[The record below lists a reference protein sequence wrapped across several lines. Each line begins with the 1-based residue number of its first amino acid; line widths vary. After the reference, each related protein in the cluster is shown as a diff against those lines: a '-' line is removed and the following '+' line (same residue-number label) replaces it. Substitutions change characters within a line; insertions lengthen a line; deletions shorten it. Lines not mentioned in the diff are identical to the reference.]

1 MAIQDDNT
9 ILMKSDLKAYHE
21 AIAPMLGG
29 SFMLSTNVSD
39 YYSTNEKI
47 IGVWTDGKPLYQKTV
62 NFGTLPNNTKKAV
75 AHGISNIEKVISID
89 GSAYGTTGGIFYAFT
104 FPNVG
109 TNNQYAYDIAIDI
122 TGANIDITT
131 QTDRTFLTGI
141 VTIKYTKTTDAAN
154 SAVTTPGAYDINFP
168 NTWPENK
175 EIYFGNGLY
184 GFRYVPGSIISC
196 PNKEQTE
203 TYPLTNL
210 PLTARFKSM
219 GGCLGIDENNILEFP
234 WNYVD
239 ASISTSISAQCG
251 GFYFSKDSNN
261 KYRLTFYERN
271 DTGGTQTLRNIDVWV
286 TYTK

>member
-9 ILMKSDLKAYHE
+9 VLSKGDLKEYHQK
-21 AIAPMLGG
+21 ILPYLGGNLMLG
-29 SFMLSTNVSD
+29 TNVSD
-39 YYSTNEKI
+39 YYSTDEKI
-47 IGVWTDGKPLYQKTV
+47 VGVWTDGRPLYQKTIDC
-62 NFGTLPNNTKKAV
+62 GEIPTATTKNV
-75 AHGISNIEKVISID
+75 AHGVSSLN
-89 GSAYGTTGGIFYAFT
+89 
-104 FPNVG
+104 NV
-109 TNNQYAYDIAIDI
+109 IDI
-122 TGANIDITT
+122 RGVIYSSTSWLPLPYAHVGHHETATANWNVELSVDITNIIIKT
-131 QTDRTFLTGI
+131 TANWSNMSVR
-141 VTIKYTKTTDAAN
+141 VTLQYTKTTDAAN
-154 SAVTTPGAYDINFP
+154 SAVTTPGCYDINFP

-175 EIYFGNGLY
+175 EIFFGNGLY
-184 GFRYVPGSIISC
+184 GFRYVPSGIISC

-239 ASISTSISAQCG
+239 ASNSTSISAQCG